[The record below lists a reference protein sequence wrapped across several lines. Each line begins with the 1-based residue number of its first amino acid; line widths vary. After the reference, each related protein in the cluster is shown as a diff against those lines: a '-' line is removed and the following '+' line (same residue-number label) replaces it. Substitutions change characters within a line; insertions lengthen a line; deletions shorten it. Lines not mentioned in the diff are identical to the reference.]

1 MNEFIGYLSYIVIGV
16 SLLAFFF
23 MAYRQKNTNHQSMA
37 LSGLFIIC
45 VAHAIALYLLSSPAT
60 QGDGAICMEES
71 AFGIF
76 IHPETYVM
84 LPQYDGTW
92 PCPKAQGARVLLAMA
107 TALVPS
113 TITIYLLAKKT
124 KLSSPSAA

>member
-1 MNEFIGYLSYIVIGV
+1 LNEFIGYLSYIVIGV

-45 VAHAIALYLLSSPAT
+45 
-60 QGDGAICMEES
+60 MEES

-84 LPQYDGTW
+84 LPQYEGTW

>member
-37 LSGLFIIC
+37 LSGLFIIW

-60 QGDGAICMEES
+60 QGDGANCMEES

-76 IHPETYVM
+76 IYPET
-84 LPQYDGTW
+84 
-92 PCPKAQGARVLLAMA
+92 
-107 TALVPS
+107 
-113 TITIYLLAKKT
+113 
-124 KLSSPSAA
+124 